1 MTLTATDLILDA
13 SGIAKSYGAVVA
25 LKAASLAVRPGEVHA
40 LMGANGAGKST
51 LVKILTGAVRP
62 DAGRITVRGRERTA
76 HSPADARRNGLVSV
90 YQEPALIPDLDI
102 GANLRLTQTPVEPFR
117 HWLTELGLPS
127 LDLSRLARELPLA
140 SLRVID
146 LARALAIEP
155 DVLMLDEMTAALP
168 ANLTE
173 RVLAVIGA
181 QRGGDRSVIFISH
194 RMIEIAAVC
203 DRATVLRE
211 GETVGVVDVTEGSED
226 RIVELML
233 GQIAGEMPAVAER
246 TARHSAEAET
256 PRISARGLASGT
268 KLKDATFELYPGEV
282 LGVVALDGQGQDEL
296 FDILAGSE
304 RPSGGELLVDGSA
317 VSFRHP
323 ADAIRAGLVYVAADR
338 AEALLMQRSVRENIA
353 LPFTARLSTWGL
365 IDLRA
370 ESRKV
375 NEAVARLQV
384 DARAG
389 NEVRRLSGGNQQK
402 VTIARWVARGVRTM
416 LCFDPTRGI
425 DIRTK
430 QQIYL
435 LLRDLAEAGASV
447 LLYTSELKEIQLVCD
462 RAIVIFGGEVVEEI
476 AGPDADEAT
485 LLRAAYHLR
494 SGAQLPEELV
504 ATEMTEPGVEARV
517 GAAVEKAEEPASG
530 GAEPAAEQAS
540 AAAAPAAEPA
550 TPAPQPPTPGDGTD
564 AT

>member
-323 ADAIRAGLVYVAADR
+323 ADAIRSGLVYVAADR

-435 LLRDLAEAGASV
+435 LLRDLAEAGAAV